1 MELREIRQ
9 SKAELETE
17 IFELIQE
24 FTTKTNIYV
33 REIALYGQLQ
43 AQAGMVE
50 DKRLN
55 IRVEVK
61 TSL

>member
-1 MELREIRQ
+1 MEIEEAKKL
-9 SKAELETE
+9 KAELETG

-24 FTTKTNIYV
+24 FTIKTGIYV
-33 REIALYGQLQ
+33 REIYLFGQIQ
-43 AQAGMVE
+43 AQAGMVG